1 MKAKLR
7 AGKTGAKG
15 IVKKYADGGMT
26 TPMGG
31 ANPFT
36 IRYASAADMPTSASS
51 PATGSSA
58 FSGTA
63 PFNLNTLLGAGS
75 GSATGSPPTQS
86 ALQSLSGSAMGRPQT
101 PPPMV
106 GPRGFGPN
114 DGGPSPGMGPK
125 GPGMGRP
132 GMGRPGMGRH
142 DMDHHH
148 GMGRPGTGGPMPQQM
163 PVGGGMRPYGAPA
176 ASPVNV
182 KPMTAG
188 ASVMPEGRAFKKGGM
203 VGCDWSPKSSAT
215 MRGAA
220 RKGK

>member
-15 IVKKYADGGMT
+15 IVKKYADGGMAGST
-26 TPMGG
+26 TIPDYM
-31 ANPFT
+31 APYMDKFT
-36 IRYASAADMPTSASS
+36 STGASS

-125 GPGMGRP
+125 GYGMGRP
-132 GMGRPGMGRH
+132 GMGRPGMGK
-142 DMDHHH
+142 
-148 GMGRPGTGGPMPQQM
+148 PGTGGPM
-163 PVGGGMRPYGAPA
+163 APPA
-176 ASPVNV
+176 PKA
-182 KPMTAG
+182 MTAG
-188 ASVMPEGRAFKKGGM
+188 AQVMPGGRAFKKGGM